1 MNTPKL
7 KLPKLL
13 DIPPKLYLM
22 ITTFNDYRYLLLE
35 GGRGS
40 AKTHSIARFLLYLGD
55 LYKLRIVCGREFQ
68 NSIEESVY
76 TVLKDIIEEYNLNYE
91 VTAKKII
98 HRTTGTTFTFKGF
111 RDQNRVN
118 IKGLEGVDILW
129 IDEAQSVT
137 KTTLEIIIPTI
148 RKDNAKLIFTMNRF
162 MDDDAVPDFLEG
174 RQDCLHIQINY
185 FENPY
190 CPMSIKIEAEEL
202 KRKSE
207 REYEHIYL
215 GVPLQSADDI
225 LFNYKTLSDAFK
237 IVPFGETAY
246 PQRVI
251 GIDFAAQGNDQCVA
265 SILDRK
271 TNQHWELSE
280 QIAWDEADA
289 MISVGRIVDIIGQ
302 YKPTASILD
311 VGGMG
316 HVVWNRLQEI
326 GVNIQRFDGA
336 TVEGVD
342 TKHYVNARANGYYQ
356 LKDWFE
362 NGFLK
367 INETDSDLIRELK
380 KIRMKFRSDG
390 RRLLQAKVDMKK
402 DMGYSPDR
410 ADSLMMAVWCACKYL
425 GDANTELRNQNANVK
440 RVTNRRAR
448 RR

>member
-1 MNTPKL
+1 MN
-7 KLPKLL
+7 
-13 DIPPKLYLM
+13 IPPKLYLM
-22 ITTFNDYRYLLLE
+22 VTTFNDYRYLLLE

-40 AKTHSIARFLLYLGD
+40 AKTHSVARFLLYLGD

-111 RDQNRVN
+111 RDQSRVN

-148 RKDNAKLIFTMNRF
+148 RKENARLIFTMNRF

-174 RQDCLHIQINY
+174 RNDCLNIKINY
-185 FENPY
+185 DDNPF
-190 CPMSIKIEAEEL
+190 CPQSIKIEAEEL
-202 KRKSE
+202 RRKSE
-207 REYEHIYL
+207 REFQHIYM

-225 LFNYKTLSDAFK
+225 LFNYEALNNALK
-237 IVPFGETAY
+237 IIPFGETAY

-271 TNQHWELSE
+271 TNQHWELTE
-280 QIAWDEADA
+280 QIAWDEPDA
-289 MISVGRIVDIIGQ
+289 MVSVGRIVDMIGK
-302 YKPTASILD
+302 YKPTVSILD

-316 HVVWNRLQEI
+316 HVVWNRLQEV

-336 TVEGVD
+336 SIDMVD
-342 TKHYVNARANGYYQ
+342 KTHYVNARANGYYQ
-356 LKDWFE
+356 LKEWFE
-362 NGFLK
+362 HGFLK
-367 INETDSDLIRELK
+367 INEADADLMRELK

-390 RRLLQAKVDMKK
+390 RRLLQSKVDMKK
-402 DMGYSPDR
+402 DLGYSPDR
-410 ADSLMMAVWCACKYL
+410 ADSLMMAVWCAVKFV
-425 GDANTELRNQNANVK
+425 GDANTELRNQSAQIT
-440 RVTNRRAR
+440 RRTNHRAR